1 MAGCR
6 FHLARLAF
14 LTGGGALME
23 IKNRLVLITGASS
36 GIGAATARAMAREGG
51 RILLLARTRSA
62 LEAVAAEIKKA
73 GGDAWVYP
81 VDLSDAKAVE
91 QTAKAILSEVGVPD
105 ILVNNAGA
113 GRWLPLED
121 TEPEEAVQMMASPYF
136 GAFYVLRYFLAAI
149 RQRGTGHIVNLTS
162 PAGFVSWPGAT
173 AYAVARWAMRGL
185 HEALRAE
192 LHETAIKVTLV
203 VPSAVAS
210 TYFANNPGGEE
221 RLPGIAKLYRTLKP
235 EDVAEAIVDG
245 VRRGRREVIIPPLLR
260 LTIRL
265 HRFLPG
271 LVEWT
276 LLKTAAKRSSGPPH

>member
-1 MAGCR
+1 
-6 FHLARLAF
+6 
-14 LTGGGALME
+14 ME
-23 IKNRLVLITGASS
+23 IKDRLVLITGASS

-51 RILLLARTRSA
+51 RVLLLARTRSA

-91 QTAKAILSEVGVPD
+91 QTAQAILREVGVPD
-105 ILVNNAGA
+105 ILINNAGA
-113 GRWLPLED
+113 GRWLPLEE

-136 GAFYVLRYFLAAI
+136 GAFHILRYFLSAM

-162 PAGFVSWPGAT
+162 PAGFVAWPGAT

-203 VPSAVAS
+203 VPGAVAS
-210 TYFANNPGGEE
+210 TYFANNPGGQE
-221 RLPGIAKLYRTLKP
+221 RLPGIAKLYRTLAP
-235 EDVAEAIVDG
+235 EDVAEAIVGG
-245 VRRGRREVIIPPLLR
+245 VRREKREVIIPPLLR

-276 LLKTAAKRSSGPPH
+276 LLKTAAKRSSSGPPH